1 MIVDLTE
8 LFSQHM
14 IRFRYLPFTWGK
26 PKFQVCWTFSLS
38 LFIQSKAS
46 LVSHNFTFF
55 FYWRV
60 RRLKKTRR
68 PSCNRVLDF
77 CEKLLPTTW
86 LISAAL
92 ARRGKRR
99 SDQGPSEERCLL
111 WSTTAQQFTPL
122 GLSSQCWLFWFTVEK
137 NNSYLRYEK
146 YWSKLDSLP
155 TWCCGVNMCPLI
167 YFLFTIF
174 SPCYGRACHIRIKE
188 KKLFHVQKYYSPRA
202 FLVSIEAQKR
212 TWSKCSPI

>member
-1 MIVDLTE
+1 MLSPARWNDS
-8 LFSQHM
+8 LFN
-14 IRFRYLPFTWGK
+14 
-26 PKFQVCWTFSLS
+26 WTFFPSTWSDSDTFRSRGASLS
-38 LFIQSKAS
+38 SRYVEHSHSHCSFRSKAF
-46 LVSHNFTFF
+46 LVSHNFTFL

-111 WSTTAQQFTPL
+111 WSTTAQQFTSL

-155 TWCCGVNMCPLI
+155 TWCFGVNMCPLI

-202 FLVSIEAQKR
+202 FLVSI
-212 TWSKCSPI
+212 